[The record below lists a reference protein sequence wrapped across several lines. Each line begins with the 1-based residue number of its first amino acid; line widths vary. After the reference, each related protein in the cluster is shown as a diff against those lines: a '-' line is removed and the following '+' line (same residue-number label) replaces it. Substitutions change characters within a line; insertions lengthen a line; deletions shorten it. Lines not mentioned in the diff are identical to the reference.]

1 MIATRTDV
9 INDQINQQFNYSLS
23 WGLFSISILGL
34 VAILFWPILFY
45 FITIF
50 LSERNNKILK
60 KSEFL
65 SFKKSHYKSLKM
77 DVLIKL
83 CVFISLS
90 SISLF
95 VTWIMPLVASFNA
108 NVYISLTGHYSTV
121 GYIAIGIYGF
131 SALFYSLISFINLR
145 KFFENSID
153 YSDEVVKDVIR
164 KLANHLKSL
173 ALADKTI
180 KADEITYIEYINFCK
195 EAKTNQEK
203 YDRLLNVYFK
213 FTKKH
218 NKKMDIET
226 ERKFLIALIKESNF
240 N

>member
-1 MIATRTDV
+1 
-9 INDQINQQFNYSLS
+9 
-23 WGLFSISILGL
+23 
-34 VAILFWPILFY
+34 
-45 FITIF
+45 
-50 LSERNNKILK
+50 
-60 KSEFL
+60 
-65 SFKKSHYKSLKM
+65 M